1 MEVARSGARLVM
13 PALHEEEASNP
24 WQNDVAVVL
33 MHLERLTLRQGS
45 RRTPSPLSGKANN
58 SRQLDVSATNE
69 VALQRH
75 EQRVR
80 TLRTILHDR
89 SPPSRGGHRSGRGAR
104 TGGLR
109 VGAGSADD

>member
-58 SRQLDVSATNE
+58 GRQLNVSATND
-69 VALQRH
+69 
-75 EQRVR
+75 EQRGREPLGVK
-80 TLRTILHDR
+80 
-89 SPPSRGGHRSGRGAR
+89 PPRNPLLYLFEAQKDS
-104 TGGLR
+104 GLR
-109 VGAGSADD
+109 F